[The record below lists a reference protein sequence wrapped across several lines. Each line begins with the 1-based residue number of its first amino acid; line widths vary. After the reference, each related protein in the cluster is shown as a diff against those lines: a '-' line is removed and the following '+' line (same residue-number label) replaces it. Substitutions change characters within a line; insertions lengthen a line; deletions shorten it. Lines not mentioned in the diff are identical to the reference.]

1 MLLFSL
7 PVISDSLWPP
17 GLQHVRLPCPLPS
30 PGVCPG
36 SCPLHG
42 WCHPAIS
49 SSDTLFSFC
58 PQFFPT
64 SETFPVSRLF
74 ASGDQ
79 TTGTSASTSV
89 LPKSIQGWFPLRL
102 TALISVLF
110 KGLSGVFCNT
120 TLHYTPVVHIF
131 NSNYQFS
138 RSVVSDSFAILQ
150 LKYNFKKLKRK

>member
-1 MLLFSL
+1 M
-7 PVISDSLWPP
+7 SDSVTSRTAARKASLSITIS
-17 GLQHVRLPCPLPS
+17 LSLLKLLPIESVMPFSHLILCHHLLHLPS
-30 PGVCPG
+30 IFPSTMVFSNESALLIRWTNTGA
-36 SCPLHG
+36 S
-42 WCHPAIS
+42 AS
-49 SSDTLFSFC
+49 SS
-58 PQFFPT
+58 
-64 SETFPVSRLF
+64 
-74 ASGDQ
+74 
-79 TTGTSASTSV
+79 V
-89 LPKSIQGWFPLRL
+89 LLMNIQGWFPLRL